1 MEIPTHLILTLLL
14 LQTLHIMFSLSLM
27 CAQAL
32 QLALVQQALSSN
44 LKQQEVKIQEDL
56 LEITPLTAQMFLQ
69 LLLKVI

>member
-1 MEIPTHLILTLLL
+1 
-14 LQTLHIMFSLSLM
+14 M